1 MPNQKINPSPFI
13 SFHILPPKLPR
24 LLPVHIHQIHHAN
37 THDIPSKPHHNTSTQ
52 SRYAN
57 TPKQNENENA
67 KKLGAIGI
75 GADTRPSQGRPNP
88 SWIFEFQFQFR
99 EKRDMTALTDRMA

>member
-1 MPNQKINPSPFI
+1 MRI
-13 SFHILPPKLPR
+13 SLPCFQYTYAR
-24 LLPVHIHQIHHAN
+24 YTIQIA
-37 THDIPSKPHHNTSTQ
+37 DIPSKPHHNKSTQ

-75 GADTRPSQGRPNP
+75 GADT
-88 SWIFEFQFQFR
+88 
-99 EKRDMTALTDRMA
+99 